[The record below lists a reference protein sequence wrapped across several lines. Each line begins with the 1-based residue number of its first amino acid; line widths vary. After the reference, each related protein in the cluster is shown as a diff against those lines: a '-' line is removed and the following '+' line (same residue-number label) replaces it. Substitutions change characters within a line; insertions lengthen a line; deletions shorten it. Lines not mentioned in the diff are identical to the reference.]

1 MDRLRSKTRIVVLS
15 INGDL
20 VDGLVPAAARHAVPP
35 AGVPAGSLAAAL
47 AALLNINH
55 HHNHVHF
62 HTEGWDCLS
71 RPQLPTS
78 TLPPYW
84 AAKYALAMLS
94 SVPSLAPLR
103 CRCRVARRWLMIP
116 LRTNQR

>member
-20 VDGLVPAAARHAVPP
+20 VDGLVPAAARHAVPS

-71 RPQLPTS
+71 SPQLPTS